1 MPFQP
6 RLTPLEHA
14 TWVGTTGVKKH
25 KVLLVEDDTLIGM
38 LLADLLDEMGYGVCA
53 VAGTQADAVLAAAHH
68 KPDLMIVDID
78 LGQSSG
84 ALAVEEILHSGFIP
98 HVFMS
103 GNPSWFLNLRPGT
116 VTLLKPFGEA
126 ELLDAIEHALA
137 AGVPMGQTGRA
148 VPKKRNSLKVKI

>member
-6 RLTPLEHA
+6 RFTLLEHA
-14 TWVGTTGVKKH
+14 TGVGTTGVKRQS
-25 KVLLVEDDTLIGM
+25 VLLVEDDTLIGT
-38 LLADLLDEMGYGVCA
+38 LLSDLLGEMGYGVCA
-53 VAGTQADAVLAAAHH
+53 VEATQADAVLAAAHH

-78 LGQSSG
+78 LGESSG

-98 HVFMS
+98 HVLMS
-103 GNPSWFLNLRPGT
+103 GNPSWFLDLRPGT

-137 AGVPMGQTGRA
+137 AGVPIESTGRA
-148 VPKKRNSLKVKI
+148 VPKKRNPLKVKI

>member
-6 RLTPLEHA
+6 RFTPLEHVTA
-14 TWVGTTGVKKH
+14 VGTTGVKKH
-25 KVLLVEDDTLIGM
+25 KVLLVEDDALIGM
-38 LLADLLDEMGYGVCA
+38 LLSDLLGEMGYGVCA
-53 VAGTQADAVLAAAHH
+53 VEATQADAVLAAARH

-98 HVFMS
+98 HVLMS
-103 GNPSWFLNLRPGT
+103 GNPSWFLDLMPGT

-126 ELLDAIEHALA
+126 ELQDAIEHALA

-148 VPKKRNSLKVKI
+148 VPRKRNSLKVKS